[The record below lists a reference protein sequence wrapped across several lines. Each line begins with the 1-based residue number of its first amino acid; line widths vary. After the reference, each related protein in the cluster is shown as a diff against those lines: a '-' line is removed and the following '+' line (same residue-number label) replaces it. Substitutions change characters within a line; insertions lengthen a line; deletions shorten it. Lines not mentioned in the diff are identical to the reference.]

1 MASISSGKLGMGLAV
16 MLVLVVCWTQTV
28 SGESKIEFIKKDLV
42 HQSSPSSSDLEST
55 NSKLKEN
62 AFMRALVARYI
73 LRQLNDEYR
82 LAGSKGQEDRE
93 KKSVML
99 PRIGRRSPIVKPR
112 MGSLK
117 RSIYNP
123 RIGRRL
129 YEQEDSNESSLL
141 SLGDDDGANEYN
153 SEERFEDKRAIVN
166 PRIGK

>member
-1 MASISSGKLGMGLAV
+1 MA
-16 MLVLVVCWTQTV
+16 
-28 SGESKIEFIKKDLV
+28 GESKLESKKRDLELI
-42 HQSSPSSSDLEST
+42 QTSPSSSDLEST

-82 LAGSKGQEDRE
+82 LAASMGGGQENRE

-123 RIGRRL
+123 RIGRTL
-129 YEQEDSNESSLL
+129 YEQEDSDESSLL
-141 SLGDDDGANEYN
+141 SLGDDDGANEY
-153 SEERFEDKRAIVN
+153 SGEERFEDKRAIVN